1 MMMRCCRMC
10 VRPPADAPRSVLATA
25 IVLTIGLGLGAAA
38 AIFTSSEAALVE
50 PLPYAAPDRLVH
62 LWELRQELD
71 DEARHHTRRSSTGVR
86 EPRAS
91 SASKATIQHPR
102 RGTGDEARMLRG
114 AEVTAGFFR
123 LLGVRLSTGRD
134 FVGDEGDAAGAR
146 VAIVSARFVVPLP
159 WSALDQTITVN
170 GIPRVIVGVLPGT
183 SQFALL
189 QTRTCSSLSSSAINA
204 VRTGLTGQFT
214 WCTTAGSCAVAG
226 CPKRPCGCDGGPGT

>member
-1 MMMRCCRMC
+1 MDALLQDVRYALRQMRR
-10 VRPPADAPRSVLATA
+10 APVLATA

-62 LWELRQELD
+62 LWELRAGTDERSPTSYPTLLD
-71 DEARHHTRRSSTGVR
+71 WRARTTSFVGLEGYDPSIPVV
-86 EPRAS
+86 
-91 SASKATIQHPR
+91 
-102 RGTGDEARMLRG
+102 GTGDEARMLRG

-146 VAIVSARFVVPLP
+146 VAIVSARFARAV
-159 WSALDQTITVN
+159 ALGVHSIRRSRSTGCN
-170 GIPRVIVGVLPGT
+170 ASLWGYCRVRH
-183 SQFALL
+183 SSRCCK
-189 QTRTCSSLSSSAINA
+189 TRTYSSLSSSAINA

-214 WCTTAGSCAVAG
+214 WWHDCRIMRSCRL
-226 CPKRPCGCDGGPGT
+226 PKETLRV